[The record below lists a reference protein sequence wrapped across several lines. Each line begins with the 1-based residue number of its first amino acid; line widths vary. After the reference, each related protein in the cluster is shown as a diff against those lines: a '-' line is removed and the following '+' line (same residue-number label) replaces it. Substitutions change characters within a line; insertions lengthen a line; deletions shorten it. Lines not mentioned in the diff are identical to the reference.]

1 MPDTSVNA
9 TNSGRSLGVLV
20 VGIGGAVASTA
31 AAGVEMLRAGSNDL
45 AGLPLANVG
54 VAGLVPYRNV
64 HFAGWDLHGEDL
76 AEAVR
81 EHRVLDR
88 EQTELVEDKL
98 SQLRP
103 WPAVGSKDFCKNVD
117 GDNKMSG
124 THRQAVEQI
133 RDDIRRYRETSGMQ
147 NLVMINLASVERWP
161 DLRLEVLQNPVAF
174 EQGLD
179 QGDPAISPA
188 MLYAYAAIQ
197 EGLPYGNFTPSLAA
211 DIPALTRMADER
223 CVPVA
228 GKDGKTGQTFI
239 KTVLAPAFRSRSLYV
254 EGWFST
260 NILGNRDGLAL
271 DNADSLRSKLNTK
284 GSVLDSILGY
294 PVEDHLV
301 NIQYYKPR
309 GDNKEAWDNIDLVG
323 FMGQKMQMK
332 VNFLCRDSILAAP
345 LVIEIARV
353 LDLAKQRGRG
363 GIQEQLGIFFKAP
376 MTAPGR
382 REEHS
387 FPVQERNLLDWLAAA

>member
-1 MPDTSVNA
+1 MPDTGIDPSS
-9 TNSGRSLGVLV
+9 TGRHMGVLV
-20 VGIGGAVASTA
+20 VGLGGAVASTA
-31 AAGVEMLRAGSNDL
+31 AAGIEMLRSGSNDL

-54 VAGLVPYRNV
+54 VAGLVPYRNI
-64 HFAGWDLHGEDL
+64 HFAGWDLHGESL
-76 AEAVR
+76 ADAAR

-88 EQTELVEDKL
+88 EQMDLIEEPL
-98 SQLRP
+98 SAMKP
-103 WPAVGSKDFCKNVD
+103 WPAVGSRDFCKNVD
-117 GDNKMSG
+117 GTNKMTGS
-124 THRQAVEQI
+124 HRQAVEQI
-133 RDDIRRYRETSGMQ
+133 RADIRNYVATSGVQ
-147 NLVMINLASVERWP
+147 DVVVINLASVERWP
-161 DLRLEVLQNPVAF
+161 DLSLDVLQTPAAF
-174 EQGLD
+174 ERGLETND
-179 QGDPAISPA
+179 AAISPA
-188 MLYAYAAIQ
+188 MLYAYAAIA
-197 EGLPYGNFTPSLAA
+197 EGVPYGNFTPSLAA
-211 DIPALTRMADER
+211 DIPALTLLADER
-223 CVPVA
+223 GVPVA

-239 KTVLAPAFRSRSLYV
+239 KTVLAPAFRARSLHV

-271 DNADSLRSKLNTK
+271 DNPDSLLSKLNTK

-353 LDLAKQRGRG
+353 LDLAKQRGDG

-376 MTAPGR
+376 MTPAGR

-387 FPVQERNLLDWLAAA
+387 FPVQQSNLLKWLNAA

>member
-1 MPDTSVNA
+1 MPDTGLDAAS
-9 TNSGRSLGVLV
+9 TGRNLGVLI
-20 VGIGGAVASTA
+20 VGLGGAVASTA
-31 AAGVEMLRAGSNDL
+31 VAGIEMLRAGSNDL
-45 AGLPLANVG
+45 AGLPLANV
-54 VAGLVPYRNV
+54 ATPGLTPYRNI

-76 AEAVR
+76 AAAVR

-88 EQTELVEDKL
+88 DQTEMVEEKL
-98 SQLRP
+98 ATMKP
-103 WPAVGSKDFCKNVD
+103 WPAVGSQDFCKNVD
-117 GDNKMSG
+117 GSNKISG
-124 THRQAVEQI
+124 SHRDAVEQI
-133 RDDIRRYRETSGMQ
+133 RADIRNYRETSGVRDV
-147 NLVMINLASVERWP
+147 VMINLASVERWP
-161 DLRLEVLQNPVAF
+161 DLSLEVLQNPAAF
-174 EQGLD
+174 ERGLD
-179 QGDPAISPA
+179 DGDPAISPA
-188 MLYAYAAIQ
+188 MLYAYAAIL
-197 EGLPYGNFTPSLAA
+197 ETVPYGNFTPSLAA
-211 DIPALTRMADER
+211 DIPALTKLADQKG
-223 CVPVA
+223 VPVA

-271 DNADSLRSKLNTK
+271 DNPDSLRSKLNTK

-353 LDLAKQRGRG
+353 LDLAKQRGDG
-363 GIQEQLGIFFKAP
+363 GIQEQLGIFFKSP
-376 MTAPGR
+376 MTEPGH

-387 FPVQERNLLDWLAAA
+387 FPVQERVLLDWLAAA

>member
-1 MPDTSVNA
+1 M
-9 TNSGRSLGVLV
+9 GVLV
-20 VGIGGAVASTA
+20 VGLGGAVASTA

-54 VAGLVPYRNV
+54 VAGMVPYRNL
-64 HFAGWDLHGEDL
+64 HFAGWDLHGESL
-76 AEAVR
+76 ADAVR
-81 EHRVLDR
+81 EHRVLERD
-88 EQTELVEDKL
+88 QMDLVEDAL
-98 SQLRP
+98 SAMKP
-103 WPAVGSKDFCKNVD
+103 WPAVGSRDFCRNVD
-117 GDNKMSG
+117 GGNKITG

-133 RDDIRRYRETSGMQ
+133 RADIRHYRQSSGVHDV
-147 NLVMINLASVERWP
+147 VMINLASVERWP
-161 DLRLEVLQNPVAF
+161 DLSLDVLQTPAAF
-174 EQGLD
+174 ERGLEAND
-179 QGDPAISPA
+179 AAISPA
-188 MLYAYAAIQ
+188 MLYAYAAIV
-197 EGLPYGNFTPSLAA
+197 EGVPYGNFTPSLAA
-211 DIPALTRMADER
+211 DIPALTRLADER
-223 CVPVA
+223 GVPVA

-239 KTVLAPAFRSRSLYV
+239 KTVLAPAFRARSLYV

-271 DNADSLRSKLNTK
+271 DNAESLQSKLNTK

-353 LDLAKQRGRG
+353 LDLAKQRGDG

-376 MTAPGR
+376 MTPAGK

-387 FPVQERNLLDWLAAA
+387 FPVQERNLLNWLNAA

>member
-1 MPDTSVNA
+1 MPDTGLDAASTA
-9 TNSGRSLGVLV
+9 RQLGVLV
-20 VGIGGAVASTA
+20 VGLGGAVASTA
-31 AAGVEMLRAGSNDL
+31 VAGIEMLRAGSNDL
-45 AGLPLANVG
+45 AGLPLASVG
-54 VAGLVPYRNV
+54 TAGLAPYRNI

-76 AEAVR
+76 ASAVR

-88 EQTELVEDKL
+88 DQTELVEDKL
-98 SQLRP
+98 SAMRP
-103 WPAVGSKDFCKNVD
+103 WPAVGSRDFCKNVD
-117 GDNKMSG
+117 GENKISG
-124 THRQAVEQI
+124 GHRDAVEQI
-133 RDDIRRYRETSGMQ
+133 RADIRNYRDTTGVR
-147 NLVMINLASVERWP
+147 NLVMVNLASVERWP
-161 DLRLEVLQNPVAF
+161 DLKLEVLQSVAAF
-174 EQGLD
+174 ERGLD
-179 QGDPAISPA
+179 GGDPAISPA
-188 MLYAYAAIQ
+188 MLYAYAAII
-197 EGLPYGNFTPSLAA
+197 EGVPYGNFTPSLAA
-211 DIPALTRMADER
+211 DIPALTRLADER

-239 KTVLAPAFRSRSLYV
+239 KTVLAPAFRARSLYV

-284 GSVLDSILGY
+284 GSVLDEILGY

-353 LDLAKQRGRG
+353 LDLAKQRGKG

-376 MTAPGR
+376 MTPPGR

-387 FPVQERNLLDWLAAA
+387 FPVQERNLLDWLNAA